1 MQIIITINILRKG
14 SQYFDCFIKTHNDNR
29 YFYGKVLATKYLNS
43 FDERSTIQNIK
54 ATMLRTKN
62 TKGFDVLS
70 FYPIEKEDVI
80 HSSKFIVF
88 KELFD
93 KQTGFTFYG
102 RISGVIDKDI
112 FHSLCLFHYDHHNVD
127 DFSFEERFRGFIS
140 SLEKEQIKEILENN
154 GYKFSL
160 VR

>member
-14 SQYFDCFIKTHNDNR
+14 SQYFDCFVKTHNDNK
-29 YFYGKVLATKYLNS
+29 YFYAKVLATRYLNS
-43 FDERSTIQNIK
+43 FDERSTIPNIK
-54 ATMLRTKN
+54 ATMSKIKN
-62 TKGFDVLS
+62 SLGNDIVS
-70 FYPIEKEDVI
+70 FYPVEKEDAI
-80 HSSKFIVF
+80 PSSKFIVF
-88 KELFD
+88 KPLLD

-102 RISGVIDKDI
+102 RISGVIDKDL

-140 SLEKEQIKEILENN
+140 SLEKEEIKEILENN

-160 VR
+160 VK